1 MAVVYVAGGCLWG
14 VEAFFATIPG
24 IIHTEA
30 GRANG
35 RSSKLDGP
43 YDGYAECVKLH
54 FDDRML
60 TITDIMNY
68 LFEIIDPYSVNQ
80 QGNDIGQKYR
90 TGLYSCVDDHLM
102 KRVSSLNDVKTEIKL
117 QWKSYRCLTTLK
129 VLKNIS
135 NI

>member
-1 MAVVYVAGGCLWG
+1 MVVVYVAGGCLWG

-68 LFEIIDPYSVNQ
+68 LFEIIDPYSVNG
-80 QGNDIGQKYR
+80 QGNDIGE
-90 TGLYSCVDDHLM
+90 SIE
-102 KRVSSLNDVKTEIKL
+102 RVYIV
-117 QWKSYRCLTTLK
+117 
-129 VLKNIS
+129 V
-135 NI
+135 